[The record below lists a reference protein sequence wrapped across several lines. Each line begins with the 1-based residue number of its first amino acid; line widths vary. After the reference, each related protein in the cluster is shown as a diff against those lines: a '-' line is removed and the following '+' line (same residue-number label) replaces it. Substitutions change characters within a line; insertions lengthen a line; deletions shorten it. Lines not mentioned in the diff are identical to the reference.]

1 MPNPLYNLLGGGN
14 QPARGPA
21 PPNPMMQMASAFADF
36 RQKFTGD
43 PRQTVQSLLNSGQMT
58 QAQYNQLSGMAQ
70 QFMAALGIR

>member
-1 MPNPLYNLLGGGN
+1 MPNPLYNLLGGS

-21 PPNPMMQMASAFADF
+21 PQNPLIQMANAFADF

-58 QAQYNQLSGMAQ
+58 QAQYTQLSGMAQ